1 MIDNVDVIIP
11 TYKPDRKFLELMD
24 RLENQS
30 IPIHRIIILN
40 TEQKYFDRLTYGTSF
55 SKKYKNV
62 LVKHLSKREFDHG
75 RTRNQAVGCS
85 DTKVFVMM
93 TQDAVPADEFMLEKL
108 LEALEPENVAV
119 AYGRQLADDS
129 CSAAEQYTRSFN
141 YPDDKCIKTKDDI
154 ERLGIKTF
162 FCSNVCAAYKR
173 SIFDLL
179 GGFINHTIFNEDMI
193 YAAGAVYGGYGIAYQ
208 PEARVYHSHD
218 YNNREQFRRNFD
230 LGVSQADHPEVF
242 ANIPS
247 ESEGIKLVKK
257 TIAYLKTTK
266 QKRQIPNVIIKSG
279 FKYMGYLAGKNYRR
293 LPMKIVV
300 KCSASKEYW
309 ERDSLIRANDGIDA
323 ARGYGRSEEEQVK
336 RGEKL

>member
-24 RLENQS
+24 GLKNQTV
-30 IPIHRIIILN
+30 PINRIIIIN

-75 RTRNQAVGCS
+75 RTRNQAVNCS
-85 DTKVFVMM
+85 DAQVFVMI
-93 TQDAVPADEFMLEKL
+93 TQDAVPTDEFMLEKL

-129 CSAAEQYTRSFN
+129 CSAAERYTRSFN
-141 YPDDKCIKTKDDI
+141 YPDDKCIKTKNDI

-173 SIFDLL
+173 KIFDLL

-193 YAAGAVYGGYGIAYQ
+193 FAAGAVYGGYGIAYQ

-218 YNNREQFRRNFD
+218 YNCREQFRRNFD
-230 LGVSQADHPEVF
+230 LGVSQTDHPEIF
-242 ANIPS
+242 ANVPS

-257 TIAYLKTTK
+257 TIAYLKDTK
-266 QKRQIPNVIIKSG
+266 QKGQIPNVIIKSG

-300 KCSASKEYW
+300 KCSANKEYW
-309 ERDSLIRANDGIDA
+309 ERDSLIRADDGIDTSK
-323 ARGYGRSEEEQVK
+323 GYGRSEAEQVK